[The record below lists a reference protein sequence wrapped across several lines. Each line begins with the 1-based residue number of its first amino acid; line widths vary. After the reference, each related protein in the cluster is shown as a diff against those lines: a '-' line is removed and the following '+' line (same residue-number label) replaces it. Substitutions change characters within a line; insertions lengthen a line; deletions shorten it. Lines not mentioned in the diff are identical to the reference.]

1 MGMDRH
7 SVMVI
12 HGGGVY
18 GDKEGTKKRWAEN
31 YLQLEDKVKN
41 FYENEDY
48 LKSPMSKEKQ
58 EYVLSFE

>member
-1 MGMDRH
+1 MEKSIKGNKCMTYR
-7 SVMVI
+7 
-12 HGGGVY
+12 
-18 GDKEGTKKRWAEN
+18 
-31 YLQLEDKVKN
+31 L